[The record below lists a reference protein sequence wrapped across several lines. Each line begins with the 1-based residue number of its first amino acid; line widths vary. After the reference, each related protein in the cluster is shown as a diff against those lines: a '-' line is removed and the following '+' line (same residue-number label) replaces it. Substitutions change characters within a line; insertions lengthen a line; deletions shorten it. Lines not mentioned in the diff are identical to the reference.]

1 MPRYVVKSS
10 TFSIG
15 SSVYQKG
22 NELTLPDVAG
32 RFGVGRGD
40 LEEVTENGTYETR
53 VMKPKTRTRRRTA
66 HKIVIPG
73 KEESEPTVEQEP
85 DNTGDSE

>member
-1 MPRYVVKSS
+1 MPRYVVKSN

-53 VMKPKTRTRRRTA
+53 VMKPKTRRRRSA
-66 HKIVIPG
+66 HKIVIPA
-73 KEESEPTVEQEP
+73 KEESEPTVEQES